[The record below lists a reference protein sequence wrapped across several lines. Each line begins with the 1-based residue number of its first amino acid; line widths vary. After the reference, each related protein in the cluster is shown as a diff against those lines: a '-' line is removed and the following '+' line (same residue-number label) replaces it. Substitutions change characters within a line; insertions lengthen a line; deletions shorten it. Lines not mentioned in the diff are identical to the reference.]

1 MFSMGCVTSSNN
13 HNDIGL
19 SMSDRSENTKY
30 SFKRMRH
37 MTQNL
42 RMSPLP
48 YSGCEAGFLA
58 RSEKLPSTDGPSGVC
73 VCFSWTSGSIH
84 FEKQSLRYLIK
95 SAFSKVSLCCAARP
109 PEEQRSSI

>member
-1 MFSMGCVTSSNN
+1 MKKPHAQVHIMVDDLLNSNN

-73 VCFSWTSGSIH
+73 VLQLDQW
-84 FEKQSLRYLIK
+84 
-95 SAFSKVSLCCAARP
+95 
-109 PEEQRSSI
+109 